1 MRRPNGAAEEVRGS
15 TMGEIRTGVTTH
27 PGVVRDVNEDN
38 AIAGR
43 RVFAVADGVGGHA
56 AGEVASALLVERLHE
71 LDRLPAAGPEDVRA
85 TLAAAGRSLEEAGHA
100 GMTTVAGIALVTV
113 SERPHWVVFNVGD
126 SRVYRFDGTVLTQL
140 TVDHSEAQELVAAGL
155 LTADE
160 VRTYPRR
167 HVVTRVLG
175 RAGMSDPDLWL
186 FPPRAGERF
195 VICTDGLSNEVA
207 DTEIDEVL
215 RSHPDARE
223 AAAALVDR
231 ALAAGA
237 RDNVTALVADYAV
250 VADAS
255 CDTAPRSP
263 R

>member
-1 MRRPNGAAEEVRGS
+1 MS
-15 TMGEIRTGVTTH
+15 EIRTGVTTH
-27 PGVVRDVNEDN
+27 PGVVREVNEDN

-43 RVFAVADGVGGHA
+43 RIFAVADGVGGHA
-56 AGEVASALLVERLHE
+56 AGEVASAMLVARLHE
-71 LDRLPAAGPEDVRA
+71 LDQQEAPGPEDVRA

-126 SRVYRFDGTVLTQL
+126 SRVYRFDGTGLTQL
-140 TVDHSEAQELVAAGL
+140 TVDHSEAQELVASGL
-155 LTADE
+155 LTAEE

-175 RAGMSDPDLWL
+175 KASMSDPDLWL

-195 VICTDGLSNEVA
+195 VICTDGLTNEVA
-207 DTEIDEVL
+207 DAEIDEVL
-215 RSHPDARE
+215 RSHADARE
-223 AAAALVDR
+223 AAAALVGL

-237 RDNVTALVADYAV
+237 RDNVTALVADYSVAPQAV
-250 VADAS
+250 DTT

>member
-1 MRRPNGAAEEVRGS
+1 M
-15 TMGEIRTGVTTH
+15 TEILAGVTTH
-27 PGVVRDVNEDN
+27 PGVVREVNEDN

-56 AGEVASALLVERLHE
+56 AGEVASGLLVERLRE
-71 LDRLPAAGPEDVRA
+71 LDQLDGPGPEDVRA
-85 TLAAAGRSLEEAGHA
+85 TLAAVGRSLEEAGHG
-100 GMTTVAGIALVTV
+100 GMTTVAGIALVMV

-126 SRVYRFDGTVLTQL
+126 SRVYRFDGAGLTQL
-140 TVDHSEAQELVAAGL
+140 TVDHSEVQELVAAGL

-160 VRTYPRR
+160 GKTYPRR

-175 RAGMSDPDLWL
+175 NAGICDPDMWL

-195 VICTDGLSNEVA
+195 VICTDGLTNELA
-207 DTEIDEVL
+207 DEEIEEVL
-215 RSHPDARE
+215 RLHSDARA

-231 ALAAGA
+231 AVSA
-237 RDNVTALVADYAV
+237 RAQDNVTALVVDYPV
-250 VADAS
+250 VVEPVASS

>member
-1 MRRPNGAAEEVRGS
+1 VTEV
-15 TMGEIRTGVTTH
+15 TTGVATH
-27 PGVVRDVNEDN
+27 PGVVREVNEDN

-43 RVFAVADGVGGHA
+43 QVFAVADGVGGHA
-56 AGEVASALLVERLHE
+56 AGEVASALLVARLRE
-71 LDRLPAAGPEDVRA
+71 LDQLAGVGPDDVRA
-85 TLAAAGRSLEEAGHA
+85 ALAAAGQSLEEAEHG
-100 GMTTVAGIALVTV
+100 GMTTVAGIALVMI
-113 SERPHWVVFNVGD
+113 SERSHWVVFNVGD
-126 SRVYRFDGTVLTQL
+126 SRVYRFDGAELTQL

-155 LTADE
+155 LTTAE

-175 RAGMSDPDLWL
+175 NAGSSDPDMWL

-195 VICTDGLSNEVA
+195 LICTDGLTNEVA
-207 DTEIDEVL
+207 DDGIEEVL
-215 RSHPDARE
+215 RLHAGARE

-231 ALAAGA
+231 AVAAGA
-237 RDNVTALVADYAV
+237 RDNVTALVVDYPA
-250 VADAS
+250 AAESS

>member
-1 MRRPNGAAEEVRGS
+1 MS
-15 TMGEIRTGVTTH
+15 EIRTGVTTH
-27 PGVVRDVNEDN
+27 PGVVREINEDD

-56 AGEVASALLVERLHE
+56 AGEVASALLVARLHE
-71 LDRLPAAGPEDVRA
+71 LDGLDAPGPAAVRA
-85 TLAAAGRSLEEAGHA
+85 ALADAGRSLEEAGHA
-100 GMTTVAGIALVTV
+100 GMTTVAGIALVAV

-126 SRVYRFDGTVLTQL
+126 SRVYRFDGAKLTQL

-155 LTADE
+155 LTADQ

-175 RAGMSDPDLWL
+175 KAGVSDPDLWL

-195 VICTDGLSNEVA
+195 VICTDGLTNEVSDA
-207 DTEIDEVL
+207 EIDEVL
-215 RSHPDARE
+215 RSHADARE
-223 AAAALVDR
+223 ASAALVDR
-231 ALAAGA
+231 AVAAGA
-237 RDNVTALVADYAV
+237 RDNVTALVADYSAAV
-250 VADAS
+250 DAS